1 MPSVTVRAETEADH
15 AAIARVVGAA
25 FSPGEGE
32 VRLVDAIRRA
42 PGFDPR
48 LSLVAEDDG
57 AVIGHLLFSPCLI
70 ETATGGIPALALAP
84 LAVIPGHERSRAG
97 TALMQEG
104 LAEAARLGHRIV
116 IVLGHPKYYR
126 RFGFRPARPR
136 GVAAPWPVPDA
147 VFQVLE
153 LAPGALEG
161 VAGTVRYPAA
171 FDADVT
177 P

>member
-1 MPSVTVRAETEADH
+1 MAPVTVRAETESDH

-25 FSPGEGE
+25 FSPREGE

-48 LSLVAEDDG
+48 LSLVAEVDG
-57 AVIGHLLFSPCLI
+57 EVVGHLLFSPCVI
-70 ETATGGIPALALAP
+70 ETAGGEVAALALAP
-84 LAVIPGHERSRAG
+84 VSVVPGYEHLRVG
-97 TALMQEG
+97 TLLIRQG
-104 LAEAARLGHRIV
+104 LAEAAHLGHGIV

-126 RFGFRPARPR
+126 RFGFRPARPL
-136 GVAAPWPVPDA
+136 GIVAPWPVPGA

-153 LAPGALEG
+153 LRPGALAG
-161 VAGTVRYPAA
+161 VAGTVRYPPP